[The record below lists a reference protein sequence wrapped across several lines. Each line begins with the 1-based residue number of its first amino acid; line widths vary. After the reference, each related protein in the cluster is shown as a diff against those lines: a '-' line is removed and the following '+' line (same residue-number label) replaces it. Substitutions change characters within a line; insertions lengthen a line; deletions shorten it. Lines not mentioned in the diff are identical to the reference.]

1 MLNTS
6 TTGYKRNS
14 PDKDNPH
21 NLIPSGD
28 ITMKGVDFPVLGID
42 NKGNSKVMQPG
53 QDYTYPGDVVLE
65 FPIRKGGIVRNKS
78 KIYNKIFKK

>member
-14 PDKDNPH
+14 PDKNNPRL
-21 NLIPSGD
+21 LIPSGD

-42 NKGNSKVMQPG
+42 NEGNSKVMQPG

-65 FPIRKGGIVRNKS
+65 FPIRKGGIIRNKN

>member
-1 MLNTS
+1 
-6 TTGYKRNS
+6 
-14 PDKDNPH
+14 
-21 NLIPSGD
+21 
-28 ITMKGVDFPVLGID
+28 MKGVDFPVLGID